1 MCCALIGTGLACF
14 GCGKQT
20 TQPSP
25 AKSTNAQE
33 APPAKPKTSETA
45 ASLKEEAKQAE
56 VENFA
61 DAQEKPQAPAA
72 TSVVSTTNKAGSEK
86 AAASA
91 IKQAPKRKPIAS
103 ATPEQ
108 LAEWKVAPPHPWQL
122 LACVD
127 GIGDGLVQAVDVA
140 PDSTV
145 AIAGTRLHLWRPGQA
160 TPSSE
165 WLDALNDQVER
176 PLRCV
181 AFSPDGK
188 LLAAGDQKGQLLVWN
203 IADGS
208 LAWKEKAHSGR
219 LVKLAFA
226 PSGKQLATTSY
237 DGVVSLWDLEAK
249 KRTQTLQV
257 AKREIVSMDY
267 VQENQMIFAAD
278 QIQIWDLAK
287 GESIKTL
294 SQGRLVD
301 AGLAVSQDGK
311 TVYAEEQQGIGG
323 IFMSDNWTKKSV
335 APIVGNGAALNAN
348 GKWLATQTND
358 SSIRIWN
365 CEQSSLHQLIDTTG
379 NRANSLAWFPGTDA
393 LVIATELGRLRIWGT
408 EEARKALG
416 ISDDSIPVFNVPKPS
431 DSKPAS
437 ALFLTHLIDLRSL
450 PLPPKSEYSMSTPT
464 MASIKVGMKMDLAE
478 QYYGA
483 LLSSRGWSEIV
494 DRDTEQPGRIFE
506 KEGCRIAWTLSPSFS
521 QNPAGQASPNSD
533 ACDVHMYLVGNIDAR
548 TLPKPL
554 EDASKSSYAFYN
566 TVGYRSKATIPEL
579 EVNILKTLSS
589 LGWVPYSRLNAGMA
603 EQPDMRIFSLLQ
615 QGMELSIMISI
626 PADDASARAVQMNLQ
641 VHRNA
646 IPVPPKSSW
655 IEWDGS
661 QDMLMVAY
669 SPLPLQEVMAFYE
682 ASLPEQGW
690 QARKAGRVERSEE
703 KIAVLPFI
711 HEQRDLQLGL
721 QGTEKGTWVHAGNK
735 TAFSWQMAKKTEAPS
750 TPETAFIE
758 AAEFPLATASKIK
771 FDMDGKQIECVFP
784 DLPPAN
790 AERLAKLLE
799 PKNWVREKSG
809 VVSDEYTLA
818 IFKNGKKE
826 IEYRGRKN
834 TEGQTE
840 VILSGDGLSWK
851 APLPSAPTPVSYET
865 WMRRKGGPA
874 SLDSLDVFLTE
885 MNQLIPKP

>member
-1 MCCALIGTGLACF
+1 MGSDSA
-14 GCGKQT
+14 
-20 TQPSP
+20 
-25 AKSTNAQE
+25 
-33 APPAKPKTSETA
+33 A
-45 ASLKEEAKQAE
+45 ASKDDAKQAE

-61 DAQEKPQAPAA
+61 DAQDKPKASTDIAVQTAANKPAP
-72 TSVVSTTNKAGSEK
+72 EK
-86 AAASA
+86 AAAST
-91 IKQAPKRKPIAS
+91 IKQTPKRKQIATP
-103 ATPEQ
+103 TPEQ
-108 LAEWKVAPPHPWQL
+108 IAEWKVAPTNPWQL

-127 GIGDGLVQAVDVA
+127 GIGDSLVQAVDVA
-140 PDSTV
+140 PDFTV

-165 WLDALNDQVER
+165 WLDGLKDQVER

-188 LLAAGDQKGQLLVWN
+188 LLAAGDQKGQLLVWKV
-203 IADGS
+203 ADGS

-237 DGVVSLWDLEAK
+237 DGVVFLWDLEAK
-249 KRTQTLQV
+249 EKSQTIQV

-267 VQENQMIFAAD
+267 VQENQMVIAVD

-287 GESIKTL
+287 GESVKTL

-301 AGLAVSQDGK
+301 AGLAVSPDGK
-311 TVYAEEQQGIGG
+311 TIYAEEQQGIGG
-323 IFMSDNWTKKSV
+323 IFASDNWTKKSN
-335 APIVGNGAALNAN
+335 APIVGNAAALNSN

-365 CEQSSLHQLIDTTG
+365 CEQSTLHQLIDTTG
-379 NRANSLAWFPGTDA
+379 NRANSLAWLPGTDA
-393 LVIATELGRLRIWGT
+393 LLIATEQGRLRIWGT
-408 EEARKALG
+408 DDARKTLG
-416 ISDDSIPVFNVPKPS
+416 IPDDSIPVFKVPKPS
-431 DSKPAS
+431 DSKPAP
-437 ALFLTHLIDLRSL
+437 ALFLSHLIDLRSL

-464 MASIKVGMKMDLAE
+464 MASIKVGMKMDVAE

-483 LLSSRGWSEIV
+483 LLSSRGWNEVI

-506 KEGCRIAWTLSPSFS
+506 KEGCRIAWTLSPSFAP
-521 QNPAGQASPNSD
+521 NPSGQASPNADS
-533 ACDVHMYLVGNIDAR
+533 CDVQMYLVGNVDAR

-554 EDASKSSYAFYN
+554 EDASKLSYAFFN
-566 TVGYRSKATIPEL
+566 TVGYRSKASIPEL

-603 EQPDMRIFSLLQ
+603 EQPDMRLFSLLQ
-615 QGMELSIMISI
+615 HGMELSVMISI

-669 SPLPLQEVMAFYE
+669 SPLPLQEVMAYYE
-682 ASLPEQGW
+682 TALPEQGW

-711 HEQRDLQLGL
+711 HEQRDLQLIL
-721 QGTEKGTWVHAGNK
+721 QGTEKGTWVHTGNK
-735 TAFSWQMAKKTEAPS
+735 KANSWQLVEKTETPS
-750 TPETAFIE
+750 TPETAVIE

-771 FDMDGKQIECVFP
+771 FDVDGKQIECVFP

-799 PKNWVREKSG
+799 PKKWIREKSG

-840 VILSGDGLSWK
+840 VIFSGDGLSWK

-865 WMRRKGGPA
+865 WLRRKGGPA
-874 SLDSLDVFLTE
+874 SLDSLDSFLAE